1 MLLVKFGLSVY
12 NSFMITIEQTLNIL
26 KHDQNFREVLV
37 NGEYHY
43 HLEGTSFDA
52 ISYDSRKVSASTL
65 FFVKGANFKKEYLE
79 QAISNG
85 LGFYVSEKDY
95 EVGIPAILVNDIKQ
109 AMSLIAMEFYGH
121 PEKQLKLLAFT
132 GTKGKTTAAYFAYH
146 ILEQGHRPAMLST
159 MNTTLDGK
167 NFFKSSPDN
176 TRELGSFC
184 YDGSGSSE

>member
-1 MLLVKFGLSVY
+1 MSKGRTSEK
-12 NSFMITIEQTLNIL
+12 NS
-26 KHDQNFREVLV
+26 
-37 NGEYHY
+37 
-43 HLEGTSFDA
+43 
-52 ISYDSRKVSASTL
+52 
-65 FFVKGANFKKEYLE
+65 LE

-146 ILEQGHRPAMLST
+146 ILEQSYRPAMLST
-159 MNTTLDGK
+159 MN
-167 NFFKSSPDN
+167 N
-176 TRELGSFC
+176 TYEWVK
-184 YDGSGSSE
+184 

>member
-1 MLLVKFGLSVY
+1 
-12 NSFMITIEQTLNIL
+12 MITIEQTLNIL
-26 KHDQNFREVLV
+26 KQDQNFREVLV
-37 NGEYHY
+37 NGEYYY

-79 QAISNG
+79 QAIFNG

-121 PEKQLKLLAFT
+121 PEKQLKL
-132 GTKGKTTAAYFAYH
+132 
-146 ILEQGHRPAMLST
+146 
-159 MNTTLDGK
+159 
-167 NFFKSSPDN
+167 
-176 TRELGSFC
+176 
-184 YDGSGSSE
+184 